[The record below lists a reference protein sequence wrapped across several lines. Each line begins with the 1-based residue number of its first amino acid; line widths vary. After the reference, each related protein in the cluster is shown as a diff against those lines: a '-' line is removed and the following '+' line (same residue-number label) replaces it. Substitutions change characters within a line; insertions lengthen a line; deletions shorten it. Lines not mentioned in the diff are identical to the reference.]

1 VLIQSGGAQANQMV
15 PEIVRFGVANSR
27 IKCVT
32 PQRVEYLD
40 EAGQECS
47 VDLDKC
53 VRIRVQFHYEKEGDL
68 VLWTSEGSDSRCVAR
83 RSSHD
88 DPPEWIEFTNKRRTR
103 FEFRSYKK
111 AHTTLLGP
119 LRKAGWYTQMTR
131 VMKPELDNGS
141 IAALADL
148 DDRLNLAI

>member
-1 VLIQSGGAQANQMV
+1 VLIHWGGTQVNQMV
-15 PEIVRFGVANSR
+15 PEIVRIGVTNAR

-32 PQRVEYLD
+32 PQRVEYRD
-40 EAGQECS
+40 EAGQECF

-53 VRIRVQFHYEKEGDL
+53 LRIPVHFYYEKEGDL

-88 DPPEWIEFTNKRRTR
+88 HPPEWVEFTNKRRTR

-111 AHTTLLGP
+111 AYTALLGP
-119 LRKAGWYTQMTR
+119 LRKAGWRTQMT
-131 VMKPELDNGS
+131 
-141 IAALADL
+141 
-148 DDRLNLAI
+148 